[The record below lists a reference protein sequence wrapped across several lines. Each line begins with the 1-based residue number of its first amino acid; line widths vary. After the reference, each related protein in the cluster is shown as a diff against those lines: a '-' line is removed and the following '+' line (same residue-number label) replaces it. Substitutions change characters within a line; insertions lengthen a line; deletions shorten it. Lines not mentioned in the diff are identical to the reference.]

1 MYATYHLRA
10 NELNDE
16 VVKTL
21 KTIFQQNE
29 IVILPKEAYTEIEK
43 NRHNTKFTEKLEQGI
58 RDIEAGRGIVKNM
71 AELEAL

>member
-1 MYATYHLRA
+1 MYAICHLRA

-29 IVILPKEAYTEIEK
+29 IAILPKEAYTGLM
-43 NRHNTKFTEKLEQGI
+43 FS
-58 RDIEAGRGIVKNM
+58 
-71 AELEAL
+71 